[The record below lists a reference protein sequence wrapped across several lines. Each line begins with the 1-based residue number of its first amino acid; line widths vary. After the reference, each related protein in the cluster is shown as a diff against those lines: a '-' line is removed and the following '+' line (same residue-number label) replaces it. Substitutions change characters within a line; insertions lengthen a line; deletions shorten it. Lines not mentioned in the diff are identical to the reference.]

1 MINYHMVYLMI
12 QNKFLTS
19 GLGGASPRPSP
30 SDENPGMEK
39 QLQRGSLY
47 PNHPQQ
53 NMQHYQQQ
61 LQLQQQTQLQQQQ
74 LQQQLQQQQQ
84 QLQHHQQTGSIQV
97 RIINLLQESSTMDH
111 NHLYEDSMI
120 ICNWCF
126 PLII

>member
-1 MINYHMVYLMI
+1 MQLV
-12 QNKFLTS
+12 TS
-19 GLGGASPRPSP
+19 GLGGTSPRPSP

-74 LQQQLQQQQQ
+74 LLLQQQ
-84 QLQHHQQTGSIQV
+84 QHHQQTGGIQV
-97 RIINLLQESSTMDH
+97 RIINLQFIH
-111 NHLYEDSMI
+111 
-120 ICNWCF
+120 
-126 PLII
+126 